1 MDLKLKGKKAI
12 VTGASRGIG
21 KAIAQLLAAEG
32 ADVAVC
38 ARGAAG
44 VEALVAELKG
54 QGVKAVGGAVDIA
67 DGPALKAWIEEAA
80 KALGGVDILVSN
92 ASALTRGASEEDWKA
107 MFDVDLMGAVRALEA
122 ARPYLEKAGAENG
135 DAAFLIT
142 SSVSA
147 AEAGAPSAYGAI
159 KAAQIHFAKG
169 VAREGAPKHLRCN
182 VVSPGTVYFKGG
194 VWGVTEERAP
204 DFFKMMI
211 ARNPTGRMA
220 TPEEIATATVFLAS
234 PVSAFTTGVNLVVDG
249 AITQRAN
256 F

>member
-1 MDLKLKGKKAI
+1 MDLRLNGKKAI

-21 KAIAQLLAAEG
+21 KAIAEALAAEG
-32 ADVAVC
+32 ADVAIC
-38 ARGAAG
+38 ARGAVGA
-44 VEALVAELKG
+44 EALAAELR
-54 QGVKAVGGAVDIA
+54 QRGVNAVAGAVDIA
-67 DGPALKAWIEEAA
+67 DGPALQAWISSAA
-80 KALGGVDILVSN
+80 QALGGVDVLVSN
-92 ASALTRGASEEDWKA
+92 ASALTRGASEEDWRR
-107 MFDVDLMGAVRALEA
+107 MFDIDLMGAVRSLEA

-135 DAAFLIT
+135 DAAFIIT

-194 VWGVTEERAP
+194 VWGQAEEHAP
-204 DFFKMMI
+204 DFFKMMV

-220 TPEEIATATVFLAS
+220 TPQEIAAAAVFLAS
-234 PVSAFTTGVNLVVDG
+234 PISAFTTGINMVVDG

>member
-1 MDLKLKGKKAI
+1 MDLQLKGKRVV

-21 KAIAQLLAAEG
+21 RSIAEAFADEG

-38 ARGAAG
+38 ARGQAG
-44 VEALVAELKG
+44 VDEVVASLKAR
-54 QGVKAVGGAVDIA
+54 GVRAFGAGVDIA
-67 DGPALKAWIEEAA
+67 DGPALKAWIAGAIE
-80 KALGGVDILVSN
+80 ALGGLDILVSN
-92 ASALTRGASEEDWKA
+92 ASALTRGASEDDWKK
-107 MFDVDLMGAVRALEA
+107 MYDVDLMGAVRSLEA
-122 ARPYLEKAGAENG
+122 ARPALERAGAEHG
-135 DAAFLIT
+135 DACFIIT

-147 AEAGAPSAYGAI
+147 AEASAPGAYGAI
-159 KAAQIHFAKG
+159 KAALIHFAKG
-169 VAREGAPKHLRCN
+169 VAREAAPRHLRCN

-220 TPEEIATATVFLAS
+220 TPEEIASATVFLAS
-234 PVSAFTTGVNLVVDG
+234 PLSAFTTGVNLVVDG